1 MTKSTADIREELT
14 DLMVLWETINNH
26 ANELASQA
34 AYMQPSAPDRRAIM
48 DKYYILLDA
57 LNVVQEQLIE
67 AKRAAVRE
75 LPQPKAYV
83 LNLLVKYSVGEPRR
97 LNAPLDSEEPIQ
109 WADDRPYIA
118 SVIVDQVQYAN
129 QKEAR

>member
-1 MTKSTADIREELT
+1 MKIEEIRERLT
-14 DLMVLWETINNH
+14 DLMVLWETINSH
-26 ANELASQA
+26 ANELAAQA
-34 AYMQPSAPDRRAIM
+34 AYMQPQNAERRAIM

-75 LPQPKAYV
+75 LPQSDAYV
-83 LNLLVKYSVGEPRR
+83 VDLLVKYGVAERR
-97 LNAPLDSEEPIQ
+97 QLNAPLDPEEPIQ

-118 SVIVDQVQYAN
+118 SVIVDQVQAAI
-129 QKEAR
+129 QREVR